1 MLTFDAPLSDA
12 SRARRAFAVVACVT
26 LAARA
31 LLAAGLPITGDEAY
45 FFWWGKFPDWGFYDH
60 PPMVGWWLAALAKLS
75 WHPFVLRLPALLV
88 PLAVAGLAVA
98 CVRRH
103 GEALAWVA
111 GTLVLLAPLNVW
123 NVAITTDI
131 PLMLFAFAAVA
142 ALLRALRTGRAADYL
157 LAGVL
162 LGGALLS
169 KYFAGMLALGIA
181 AALVA
186 RPTRARLAG
195 LGWVVA
201 GSVPAA
207 ALQVAWNAQN
217 CWPNLMFNLVNRH
230 GDAGWSWKNPPL
242 YLVSLAYVLIPA
254 VAWALA
260 RRAAGRGDESAAGA
274 TAAGAGD
281 EGARP
286 TGAGGAAAASA
297 EQSREARRA
306 LAWIAGV
313 PFALF
318 ALMSAGKT
326 VGLHWLAS
334 FVAPAIVLFALGA
347 GERALRG
354 ALRFGAVLALVHYAV
369 LAGLWLA
376 PLEWFKSSRS
386 YDGLVMTLRPQ
397 ALNEKIA
404 PYLDRFEIAA
414 NGYSP
419 AVTIGFN
426 LKRYVFVFGPASS
439 HARHDDILTDFRRL
453 DGRDILVIRKE
464 RPEPENY
471 APYFERVEYREVDV
485 LGATFHF
492 VEGRGFRYAAY
503 RDAVLDEARRRWYAV
518 PAWLPA
524 GPCYFCDRYFPDRSC
539 HR

>member
-1 MLTFDAPLSDA
+1 MLTFDSPLANAKS
-12 SRARRAFAVVACVT
+12 ARRVFALVACVT

-88 PLAVAGLAVA
+88 PVAVAGLAVA

-103 GEALAWVA
+103 GEALAWVC

-142 ALLRALRTGRAADYL
+142 ALLRALRTERAADFL

-186 RPTRARLAG
+186 RPTRARIAG
-195 LGWVVA
+195 LAWVVV
-201 GSVPAA
+201 GSLPAA
-207 ALQVAWNAQN
+207 LLQAWWNSQN

-230 GDAGWSWKNPPL
+230 GDAGWAWKNPPL
-242 YLVSLAYVLIPA
+242 YALSLAYVLIPP

-260 RRAAGRGDESAAGA
+260 RRAAGRG
-274 TAAGAGD
+274 GD
-281 EGARP
+281 GP
-286 TGAGGAAAASA
+286 ASA
-297 EQSREARRA
+297 ERSRDARRA
-306 LAWIAGV
+306 LAWITGV

-354 ALRFGAVLALVHYAV
+354 ALRVGAVLALAHYVV

-426 LKRYVFVFGPASS
+426 LRRYVFVFGPASS

-518 PAWLPA
+518 PKWLPA

>member
-1 MLTFDAPLSDA
+1 
-12 SRARRAFAVVACVT
+12 
-26 LAARA
+26 
-31 LLAAGLPITGDEAY
+31 
-45 FFWWGKFPDWGFYDH
+45 
-60 PPMVGWWLAALAKLS
+60 
-75 WHPFVLRLPALLV
+75 
-88 PLAVAGLAVA
+88 
-98 CVRRH
+98 
-103 GEALAWVA
+103 
-111 GTLVLLAPLNVW
+111 
-123 NVAITTDI
+123 
-131 PLMLFAFAAVA
+131 
-142 ALLRALRTGRAADYL
+142 
-157 LAGVL
+157 
-162 LGGALLS
+162 
-169 KYFAGMLALGIA
+169 
-181 AALVA
+181 
-186 RPTRARLAG
+186 
-195 LGWVVA
+195 
-201 GSVPAA
+201 
-207 ALQVAWNAQN
+207 
-217 CWPNLMFNLVNRH
+217 MFNLVNRH
-230 GDAGWSWKNPPL
+230 GDAGWTWKNPPL

-260 RRAAGRGDESAAGA
+260 RGAWPRAAGGRAASNATKAGA
-274 TAAGAGD
+274 SDATKAGASD
-281 EGARP
+281 AAKAGAP
-286 TGAGGAAAASA
+286 DAATAGTPDA
-297 EQSREARRA
+297 REARRA

-347 GERALRG
+347 SAHALRG
-354 ALRFGAVLALVHYAV
+354 ALRVGAVLALVHYV
-369 LAGLWLA
+369 VIAGLWLA

-426 LKRYVFVFGPASS
+426 LRRYVFVFGPASS

-471 APYFERVEYREVDV
+471 APYFERVDYREVDV